1 MDSATKLLNLLA
13 PTMAAGVA
21 RASPGGLSASRLMS
35 LLGDQR
41 DTVRRHA
48 PPGLA
53 ALLGLA
59 DRPTAYASSTTVPPT
74 RRGNIWPWV
83 VGLGIG
89 ALLLLFGLNM
99 CARREAVL
107 PTTPA
112 PAPRVAPVEPRAAVP
127 PAREST
133 AMEQL
138 RFPDG
143 TTITVIPG
151 SINAELH
158 RFLTSNEA
166 TPKTFVFDRLNFE
179 TGTAALTPASN
190 PTVDSMASIL
200 RAYPAVTVRLEGYTD
215 DQGDLEPNQALS
227 EARARRVADMLI
239 ARGVDVARIETVGYG
254 ETRPVASN
262 DTEAGRAQNRRIE
275 LVVTRK

>member
-1 MDSATKLLNLLA
+1 
-13 PTMAAGVA
+13 
-21 RASPGGLSASRLMS
+21 
-35 LLGDQR
+35 
-41 DTVRRHA
+41 
-48 PPGLA
+48 
-53 ALLGLA
+53 
-59 DRPTAYASSTTVPPT
+59 
-74 RRGNIWPWV
+74 
-83 VGLGIG
+83 
-89 ALLLLFGLNM
+89 
-99 CARREAVL
+99 
-107 PTTPA
+107 
-112 PAPRVAPVEPRAAVP
+112 
-127 PAREST
+127 
-133 AMEQL
+133 MEQL

-262 DTEAGRAQNRRIE
+262 DTEAGRGQNRRIE